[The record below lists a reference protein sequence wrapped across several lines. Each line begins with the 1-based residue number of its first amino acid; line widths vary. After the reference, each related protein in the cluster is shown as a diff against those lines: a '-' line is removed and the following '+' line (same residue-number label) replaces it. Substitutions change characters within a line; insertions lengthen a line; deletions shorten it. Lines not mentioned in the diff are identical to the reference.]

1 MSSARARTDAD
12 LTARARIRDAA
23 IRRFA
28 TEGMNASLRRV
39 AADAGVSAGLI
50 LHHFGSRAGLRTAC
64 DEHVLAKIRE
74 TKSAVLGT
82 GGGNG
87 GAAGVMLAQLA
98 QVEGYAPLVG
108 YVLRCMQSGGTL
120 AADFVEHLVADA
132 VAYLEEAVAAGTIRP
147 SRGPEA
153 RARLLVEQGIGAL
166 LLQLPAHQEH
176 LDLRELPGWL
186 RGYMDRIA
194 LPLLE
199 LYTEPLLM
207 DASLLDAY
215 LATSTPAHPADQSP
229 IRSSS

>member
-1 MSSARARTDAD
+1 MSSARSERTEAD

-28 TEGMNASLRRV
+28 ADGMNASLRTV

-64 DEHVLAKIRE
+64 DDHVLAEIRE
-74 TKSAVLGT
+74 TKSAVLGP
-82 GGGNG
+82 GGGT
-87 GAAGVMLAQLA
+87 GVFLAQLA

-120 AADFVEHLVADA
+120 AADFVEHLVTDA
-132 VAYLEEAVAAGTIRP
+132 VAYLGEAVAAGSIRP
-147 SRGPEA
+147 SRDPEA

-166 LLQLPAHQEH
+166 LLQLPAHQDH
-176 LDLRELPGWL
+176 LDLQALPGWL

-207 DASLLDAY
+207 DAGLLDAY
-215 LATSTPAHPADQSP
+215 LTTSAPTRPADPSP